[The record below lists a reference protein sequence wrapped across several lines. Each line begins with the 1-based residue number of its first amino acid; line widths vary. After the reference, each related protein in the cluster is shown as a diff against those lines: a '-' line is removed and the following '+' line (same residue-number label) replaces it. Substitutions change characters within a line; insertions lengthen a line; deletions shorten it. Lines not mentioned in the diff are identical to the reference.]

1 MLSANL
7 TDGLLNK
14 CPKSS
19 KYLDSNIIKHHQIV
33 NIQVPAVWAL
43 LKFLPSN
50 SRFENP
56 CQHRSDHSLVKNL
69 IFKLWCMQMSGS
81 KPDSFLDISCFFLTL
96 GSQPPPHGFK
106 EILTKLSTFTVLHQY
121 DKEDKQMTQQT
132 ARKSIKKKTIIISRG
147 AHFYRNSAKKA
158 FKTVADIY

>member
-1 MLSANL
+1 
-7 TDGLLNK
+7 
-14 CPKSS
+14 
-19 KYLDSNIIKHHQIV
+19 
-33 NIQVPAVWAL
+33 
-43 LKFLPSN
+43 
-50 SRFENP
+50 
-56 CQHRSDHSLVKNL
+56 
-69 IFKLWCMQMSGS
+69 MQMSGS